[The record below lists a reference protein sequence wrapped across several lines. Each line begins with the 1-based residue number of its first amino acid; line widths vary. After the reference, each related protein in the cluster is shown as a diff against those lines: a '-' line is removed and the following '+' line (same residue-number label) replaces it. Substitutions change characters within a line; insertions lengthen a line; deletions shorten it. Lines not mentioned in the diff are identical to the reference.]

1 MAQVIIED
9 FRLGLDRRKSILTAA
24 AGSLWVLRNAHITAG
39 GEIAKRKAFVQDK
52 TLPAAQTKGLAVL
65 AEGIYVFGHTT
76 TPGGIPAG
84 VTYQRLQHP
93 TGQALT
99 KVLDYDV
106 FDGKLYVAAQF
117 ADGSVFHFY
126 DGARVVDW
134 YDGSARAAFAVR
146 GGPNAAGVRPS
157 TSFNVTAGTASAGAA
172 PTTSFNITGGT
183 AGPGNQVTSINVS
196 GTDILGAPVLWATS
210 NNNTAS
216 LVAAQINAFF
226 AGPEFTASAAGN
238 TVTITGP
245 VGATTLNGVVP
256 TVTVGGTITASTPAA
271 LSGAVLIHQVASI
284 VVNGIDIL
292 GAPVLWATSNNN
304 TASLIAAQINAHT
317 STPDYT
323 ATVTGATV
331 TILGPIGSGTNGFV
345 PTITAT
351 GVTASTPAAFAGGA
365 AAATISSITVAGAQ
379 ILNAT
384 ISWAT
389 NDEATATAIANQ
401 INLFASTPEYVASA
415 AGDTVTIAADTPGV
429 AANGRSYAVVSS
441 GDVAV
446 SPASGT
452 LEGGAD
458 PGGVSPPGTVVLTHK
473 AKIYSVSG
481 KTLHFSGTGVPTGW
495 QPNGAAGAGF
505 INMGIQD
512 GEAETLVAVETYYDK
527 IAVFGRRS
535 VQIWTV
541 TQDPAGNAWYQT
553 LKNGGAVAGRAVRQ
567 YGNADVF
574 FLSDSGLR
582 SLRARDSS
590 NVAAVNDVGTPID
603 DLITADIAA
612 LGNAVVDAVSGIE
625 PINGRFL
632 LALGTKLYVFSFF
645 PASKISAWSVYEP
658 GFAIDHIDVQNDQ
671 IILRSGDTIYRYGG
685 TAGSTYGADY
695 EVEVIPPLI
704 DARSPATEKTFHS
717 LDIGCTGTWDVF
729 VGTDPAIPDVRDLV
743 ATVTRMTFGL
753 EKVPLNVV
761 GSHVGPRFVHQGAG
775 PATISNLILH
785 YEGGETG

>member
-1 MAQVIIED
+1 VPQVIIED

-39 GEIAKRKAFVQDK
+39 GEIHKRKAFVPDK
-52 TLPAAQTKGLAVL
+52 TLPAGQTKGLAVL
-65 AEGIYVFGHTT
+65 AEGIFVFGHAA
-76 TPGGIPAG
+76 TPGGVPAG

-93 TGQALT
+93 TGEALS

-106 FDGKLYVAAQF
+106 FDGKIYVTAQF

-146 GGPNAAGVRPS
+146 GGPNAGGVRPS
-157 TSFNVTAGTASAGAA
+157 TSFNVTAGTAGAGTGA
-172 PTTSFNITGGT
+172 TTSFQITGGT
-183 AGPGNQVTSINVS
+183 AGAGNQITSVTVGGVN
-196 GTDILGAPVLWATS
+196 ILGAPVLWTTS
-210 NNNTAS
+210 NNNTAT
-216 LVAAQINAFF
+216 LVAAQINSF
-226 AGPEFTASAAGN
+226 ASNPEFAAVASTN

-245 VGATTLNGVVP
+245 IGTAQNGVVP
-256 TVTVGGTITASTPAA
+256 VVTVGGTATASAPAA
-271 LSGAVLIHQVASI
+271 LSGGALPNQITSI
-284 VVNGIDIL
+284 TVNSVDIL
-292 GAPVLWATSNNN
+292 GTPVLWTTSNNN
-304 TASLIAAQINAHT
+304 TAALVAARINAHT
-317 STPDYT
+317 SSPDYT
-323 ATVTGATV
+323 ATSTGATV
-331 TILGPIGSGTNGFV
+331 TILGPIGSGSNGFV
-345 PTITAT
+345 PAITANN
-351 GVTASTPAAFAGGA
+351 VTTSTPAAFAGGVA
-365 AAATISSITVAGAQ
+365 TATISSITVAGVQ
-379 ILNAT
+379 ILNTT

-389 NDEATATAIANQ
+389 NDEATATAIAAQ
-401 INLFASTPEYVASA
+401 INSFVSSPEYVASA
-415 AGDTVTIAADTPGV
+415 AGDTVTIAANTPGV
-429 AANGRSYAVVSS
+429 AANGRSYAVVSA

-481 KTLHFSGTGVPTGW
+481 KTLHFSGTGVPTAW

-512 GEAETLVAVETYYDK
+512 GEAENLVAVETYYDK
-527 IAVFGRRS
+527 IAIFGRRS

-541 TQDPAGNAWYQT
+541 TQDPAGNVSYQT
-553 LKNGGAVAGRAVRQ
+553 LKNGGAIAGRAVRQ

-603 DLITADIAA
+603 DLIAADIAT
-612 LGNAVVDAVSGIE
+612 LGDAVADAVSGIE
-625 PINGRFL
+625 PVNGRFL
-632 LALGTKLYVFSFF
+632 LALGLKLYVFSFF
-645 PASKISAWSVYEP
+645 PASKISAWSIYEP
-658 GFAIDHIDVQNDQ
+658 GFPIDHIDVQNDQ
-671 IILRSGDTIYRYGG
+671 IVVRSGDTIYRYGG
-685 TAGSTYGADY
+685 ADNATFGNNY
-695 EVEVIPPLI
+695 PVEIVPPLI
-704 DARSPATEKTFHS
+704 DARSPATEKSFHS
-717 LDIGCTGTWDVF
+717 IDLGCSGSWEVHM
-729 VGTDPAIPDVRDLV
+729 GTDPANPETRDLIGTIARTTYGLGRVSV
-743 ATVTRMTFGL
+743 AL
-753 EKVPLNVV
+753 V
-761 GSHVGPRFVHQGAG
+761 GTHASLRFVHQGNG